1 MKRYTAFIRHSYD
14 TILRMCKTQYGINNF
29 RNRLIIIVIGTLL
42 AIVGVPI
49 IGSLIGLLMVM
60 IGCFMITSVDMPAR
74 MQADELKKALGG
86 KYPRNN
92 YEFYDGHFVVI
103 AQNQD
108 IINYDRLIRLVE
120 DEMYCYLWISKG
132 ASYMIEKYS
141 LGKEVDAFKAFME
154 KQTGKEWERPQ
165 KLTGVNL
172 GTIIRLFKGEGATK
186 KARKK

>member
-29 RNRLIIIVIGTLL
+29 RNRMIIIVVGMLL
-42 AIVGVPI
+42 AIVGLPI

-74 MQADELKKALGG
+74 MQADEIKKALDG
-86 KYPRNN
+86 KYPRNS

-120 DEMYCYLWISKG
+120 DEMYCYLWISKS

-141 LGKEVDAFKAFME
+141 LGKEADSFMAFME
-154 KQTGKEWERPQ
+154 KQTGKEWEKPQ

-172 GTIIRLFKGEGATK
+172 GTIIRMFKGESATK
-186 KARKK
+186 KAKKK